1 MKRLSGLLFL
11 LGLAVFAGLI
21 LLLEKPTGTVTGQV
35 FAVNGAPLAGA
46 TVTLDEYPVARK
58 AISDEKGYFKLE
70 LLPVG
75 SYYASVSRKGY
86 QSKYL
91 QEQKIGEGQKLD
103 LGRIDL
109 EELAPRLDVSIW
121 NETKTPEEKVFISAS
136 GSKVNQIEFKAYR
149 VDLGTFFSSGK
160 KIDDLTNSNELPQ
173 GLGEPVKTWVETIPE
188 DDVPE
193 FDKKFKVDLPGAG
206 AFVIHSEAA
215 SLDRSN
221 FFTRNTLIN
230 KTDVAFITKRDSGQ
244 VLVYVAGLTQGQP
257 LEGATVL
264 LIPPEGQTAEMKT
277 GADGMATFPSANF
290 ESADSLMIAVHQGES
305 WAYAPAPAIDQ
316 DEMMADEGDG
326 GAEEGDEAAAE
337 LPTGSRYQTFLYTER
352 PLYRPGQK
360 VYFKGIARLM
370 DRDGNYSVP
379 TPGNVSLS
387 VEDPKGNTL
396 WSEEKQ
402 DSAAGSF
409 WDELDL
415 PEEADL
421 GYYRIKAVVGGQEFT
436 EDFEVDEY
444 RKPEFKVEITPDQ
457 KRYFAGDKIKFLVS
471 TQYYF
476 GAPVEAEV
484 SYTVYRSTYYYFS
497 PGEDLPEWLG
507 EDESY
512 GGYGDYVSEGKGKT
526 DRQGHLSI
534 DVPTEA
540 SEGNDERYILR
551 LTATDITN
559 RTVTTENYATVTA
572 GDFFFRTDSDQF
584 LAFPDKPYPLTVVT
598 KDYDGKAVAGQS
610 FEVKIEREVWDRVA
624 QSYGYKKES
633 SLDGKTDANGL
644 APLQLQFKRG
654 GYYSVT
660 IEGKDKGGRHVT
672 YQDYVWVSG
681 NAEDSEEFSYQK
693 QLKLVVDRK
702 KFDAGE
708 TAKLFIVGPVKNGK
722 VLLTVEGPRIL
733 ESQVVTLDGFSK
745 QIDLPLKK
753 DWIPNVYVNAALIG
767 NKEYYEGSVEFQIS
781 PKEHY
786 LTVDI
791 KPDAAIYRPA
801 GTINYTITTKDAQG
815 QPAPA
820 ELSLGVVDESLYA
833 LKADST
839 NIKSFFW
846 GPRPNRVSSNYSFS
860 GYYSGGV
867 EKEDQNQLR
876 RNFKDTAYWA
886 PNLQTSAD
894 GQATAS
900 FALPDNLTTWRATV
914 VAHTPDT
921 SVGQQINQVV
931 SSKDLIVRLATPRF
945 FTERD
950 TVTLKAIIHNYSD
963 KPQALQV
970 SLGAQGID
978 FATAKDGENRSIT
991 IEPKGVQSFDFTLL
1005 PKMAGTAKLQL
1016 LAKNDALSD
1025 GIELKIPVL
1034 PHGIADHQYAQGEI
1048 EGSSSNSVALKVMPQ
1063 SDPTRAKLK
1072 VTLDT
1077 SFVAQ
1082 LLGSL
1087 SYLVDYPYGCV
1098 EQTMSRLLPAITV
1111 SKLYESLGLTDPM
1124 LDKKLPKVIAKGLK
1138 RIVSFQHSDGGW
1150 GWWKQDNTDPYMT
1163 AYAMY
1168 GLIRA
1173 KQLGAEV
1180 DESVIN
1186 NGKEALKNLLKN
1198 GTTQTNVWMLG
1209 SEATTYFIHYVASLA
1224 GIENIPPQPRS
1235 SGFKDRMA
1243 ESMLV
1248 LALHAQNKHEDA
1260 DYWRRDLEKSAICQN
1275 GLCHIPAG
1283 TNALRYY
1290 DDAESTAWGLLA
1302 VLSGANPDPILKDGM
1317 ARWLLTQRQGGL
1329 WRHTRATATV
1339 LYSLSEY
1346 AQGLPGVK
1354 SGVNGTLSLNGELLE
1369 KIAVAAA
1376 HFVRNVQQPKL
1387 KTGNNSLEIGNALTT
1402 PLYYQS
1408 DLTTFSQQENLAA
1421 TSQGIR
1427 VRREYVTLGDVTE
1440 DNTGNRTF
1448 KVDPLKG
1455 KVKSGQIIGVRLI
1468 VESDEDLAY
1477 VVVEDPFPSGFE
1489 VVEGITFDSPI
1500 EYYAEFE
1507 KRDEKIAF
1515 FANFLQKGKHV
1526 YNYALRPE
1534 LKGTFHA
1541 MPTEASEMYRPEV
1554 RGSGA
1559 ENVLEVE

>member
-21 LLLEKPTGTVTGQV
+21 LLLERPTGTVTGQI
-35 FAVNGAPLAGA
+35 FAANGGPLAGA

-58 AISDEKGYFKLE
+58 AISDEKGNFKLE

-86 QSKYL
+86 QAKYL
-91 QEQKIGEGQKLD
+91 QEKKIGEGERLD

-109 EELAPRLDVSIW
+109 DEMAPSLNVNVW
-121 NETKTPEEKVFISAS
+121 NETKTPDEKVFISAS
-136 GSKVNQIEFKAYR
+136 GAKVNSIQFKAYK
-149 VDLGTFFSSGK
+149 VDLAAFFGSGK
-160 KIDDLTNSNELPQ
+160 KIEDLTNSNDLPA
-173 GLGEPVKTWVETIPE
+173 GLGDPIKTWQETIPE
-188 DDVPE
+188 EDVPE

-206 AFVIHSEAA
+206 AYLIHSEAA

-221 FFTRNTLIN
+221 FFNRNILIN

-244 VLVYVAGLTQGQP
+244 VLVYVAGLIQGQP
-257 LEGATVL
+257 IEGASVS
-264 LIPPEGQTAEMKT
+264 LIPPQGQALQATTNAEGL
-277 GADGMATFPSANF
+277 ATFPSSDLAAA
-290 ESADSLMIAVHQGES
+290 ESLMIAVHQGEA
-305 WAYAPAPAIDQ
+305 WAYAPAPALDQ
-316 DEMMADEGDG
+316 GDMVADEEG
-326 GAEEGDEAAAE
+326 GEGEEEGDPAAVPA
-337 LPTGSRYQTFLYTER
+337 GSRYQTFIYTER

-379 TPGNVSLS
+379 PAGNVSLS
-387 VEDPKGNTL
+387 VEDPKGNTF
-396 WSEEKQ
+396 WNQEKQ
-402 DSAAGSF
+402 GSAGGTF

-436 EDFEVDEY
+436 EEFEVDEY
-444 RKPEFKVEITPDQ
+444 RKPEFKVEITPD
-457 KRYFAGDKIKFLVS
+457 KPRYFAGEKIKFLVS

-476 GAPVEAEV
+476 GAPVEAEL
-484 SYTVYRSTYYYFS
+484 SYTVYRSTYYYFT
-497 PGEDLPEWLG
+497 PGEELPEWLG

-512 GGYGDYVSEGKGKT
+512 GGYGDYVSEGKAKT
-526 DRQGHLSI
+526 DRTGHVAI
-534 DVPTEA
+534 DVPTGTD
-540 SEGNDERYILR
+540 SGSDERYILR
-551 LTATDITN
+551 LTATDVTN

-572 GDFFFRTDSDQF
+572 GDFFFRTETDQF
-584 LAFPDKPYPLTVVT
+584 LAFPGKPYPLTVVT
-598 KDYDGKAVAGQS
+598 KDYDGKPVAGQG

-624 QSYGYKKES
+624 QSYDYKKES
-633 SLDGKTDANGL
+633 SLDGKTGANGE

-654 GYYSVT
+654 GYYSVS
-660 IEGKDKGGRHVT
+660 IEGKDKGGRHVS

-693 QLKLVVDRK
+693 QLKLVVDHK
-702 KFDAGE
+702 KFNAGE
-708 TAKLFIVGPVKNGK
+708 SAKLFIVGPVKNGR
-722 VLLTVEGPRIL
+722 VLLTIEGPKIL
-733 ESQVVTLDGFSK
+733 QYQVVTLDGFSK
-745 QIDLPLKK
+745 QVDLPLKQE
-753 DWIPNVYVNAALIG
+753 WIPNVYVSAALIG

-791 KPDAAIYRPA
+791 KPDAEIYRPA
-801 GTINYTITTKDAQG
+801 GTINYTIITKGADG
-815 QPAPA
+815 QPAAA

-886 PNLQTSAD
+886 PMLQTSPD

-914 VAHTPDT
+914 VAATADT
-921 SVGQQINQVV
+921 AVGQQINKVI

-950 TVTLKAIIHNYSD
+950 TVTLKAIVHNYTD

-970 SLGAQGID
+970 SLGAEGVD
-978 FATAKDGENRSIT
+978 FASAKDGENRSLT

-1016 LAKNDALSD
+1016 LAKNAAVSD

-1034 PHGIADHQYAQGEI
+1034 PHGIADHQYAQGEV
-1048 EGSSSNSVALKVMPQ
+1048 EGSNSVNVPLKVLPQ
-1063 SDPTRAKLK
+1063 SDPQRAKLK
-1072 VTLDT
+1072 LTLDT

-1111 SKLYESLGLTDPM
+1111 SKLYESLGLSDPM

-1173 KQLGAEV
+1173 KQLGATVE
-1180 DESVIN
+1180 DSVIE

-1198 GTTQTNVWMLG
+1198 GATQTNIYMLG

-1224 GIENIPPQPRS
+1224 GIENAAPQPRA
-1235 SGFKDRMA
+1235 SGFNDRMA

-1248 LALHAQNKHEDA
+1248 LALHAQGKNDEA
-1260 DYWRRDLEKSAICQN
+1260 DYWRRDLEKSLVCQN
-1275 GLCHIPAG
+1275 SLCHIPAG
-1283 TNALRYY
+1283 ANASRYY
-1290 DDAESTAWGLLA
+1290 DDAETTAWGLLA

-1317 ARWLLTQRQGGL
+1317 ARWLLTQRRGGL

-1339 LYSLSEY
+1339 LYALSEY

-1354 SGVNGTLSLNGELLE
+1354 SGVNATLSLNGEFLE

-1387 KTGNNSLEIGNALTT
+1387 KTGNNSLEVGNLLTT

-1421 TSQGIR
+1421 TTQGIR
-1427 VRREYVTLGDVTE
+1427 VRREYVSLGDVTE
-1440 DNTGNRTF
+1440 DSAGSRTF
-1448 KVDPLKG
+1448 KVDALKG
-1455 KVKSGQIIGVRLI
+1455 KLKTGQIIGVRLT

-1477 VVVEDPFPSGFE
+1477 VVIEDPFPSGFE
-1489 VVEGITFDSPI
+1489 VVDGITFDTPV

-1515 FANFLQKGKHV
+1515 FANYLQKGKHV

-1534 LKGTFHA
+1534 LKGSFHA
-1541 MPTEASEMYRPEV
+1541 MPTEASEMYRPEM